1 MNTQAM
7 NTPDQKVF
15 PFAEFD
21 PILRRDLCSVLEKVM
36 RELGISEGNSS
47 NTAAYAE
54 GDVNLKACAIAR
66 LRALAESGERSADR
80 LFEETIRSVTKAASA
95 V

>member
-1 MNTQAM
+1 M

-21 PILRRDLCSVLEKVM
+21 PILRRDLCAVLEKVV
-36 RELGISEGNSS
+36 RELGISEGAISDS
-47 NTAAYAE
+47 AAYFE
-54 GDVNLKACAIAR
+54 DDVNRKSCAVAC
-66 LRALAESGERSADR
+66 LRALAESGERSPDR
-80 LFEETIRSVTKAASA
+80 LFEETIRSVTKAASH